1 MPKSVIIVILIYD
14 SAIKNMH
21 TYVKVLTRIANRYA
35 PSRMLSFELVHIF
48 RVFQLLD
55 KNEHISRTLL
65 CQELALGEG
74 SIRTLVKHL
83 KMQNLIKSTN
93 GGTRL
98 TQKGKALSSE
108 LFQSIPSE
116 ANMPKCS
123 IALGKFNYVVL
134 LKNYSFAIRSGIE
147 QRDAAIKMG
156 ALGAT
161 TLLYKEHKFV
171 MPGAYNNNKDFL
183 QKESHITNLL
193 IDKLK
198 PEDNDVIIIGSDNK
212 NLRIAEFGAKNA
224 ALSTMME
231 HGTHRGF
238 TT

>member
-1 MPKSVIIVILIYD
+1 M
-14 SAIKNMH
+14 
-21 TYVKVLTRIANRYA
+21 YVKVLTQISSKYA
-35 PSRMLSFELVHIF
+35 PSRMLSFELMHVF
-48 RVFQLLD
+48 KVFQLLD
-55 KNEHISRTLL
+55 KNEHVSRTLL

-83 KMQNLIKSTN
+83 KMQSLVKSTN
-93 GGTRL
+93 AGTRL
-98 TQKGKALSSE
+98 TEKGKVLSSE
-108 LFQSIPSE
+108 LLKSIPSE
-116 ANMPKCS
+116 SIMPKCS

-161 TLLYKEHKFV
+161 TLLYKDHKFV
-171 MPGAYNNNKDFL
+171 MPGAYNSKNSLK
-183 QKESHITNLL
+183 KELDIANLL
-193 IDKLK
+193 IGKLK

-224 ALSTMME
+224 ALFTMMDHE
-231 HGTHRGF
+231 THRGF

>member
-1 MPKSVIIVILIYD
+1 
-14 SAIKNMH
+14 MH
-21 TYVKVLTRIANRYA
+21 TYVKALTKIASRYA

-48 RVFQLLD
+48 KVFQLLD
-55 KNEHISRTLL
+55 ENEHVSRTQL

-83 KMQNLIKSTN
+83 KMQNLVKSTN

-98 TQKGKALSSE
+98 TEKGKALSSE
-108 LFQSIPSE
+108 LLQSIPSE
-116 ANMPKCS
+116 ASMSRCS

-171 MPGAYNNNKDFL
+171 MPGAYNNKDSF
-183 QKESHITNLL
+183 QIEPYVANLL

-224 ALSTMME
+224 ALLTMMD
-231 HGTHRGF
+231 HGTHREF
-238 TT
+238 AN

>member
-1 MPKSVIIVILIYD
+1 M
-14 SAIKNMH
+14 
-21 TYVKVLTRIANRYA
+21 YVKVLTKISSKYA
-35 PSRMLSFELVHIF
+35 PSRMLSFELMHVF
-48 RVFQLLD
+48 KVFQLLD
-55 KNEHISRTLL
+55 KNEHVSRTLL

-83 KMQNLIKSTN
+83 KMQSLVKSTN
-93 GGTRL
+93 AGTRL
-98 TQKGKALSSE
+98 TEKGKVLSSE
-108 LFQSIPSE
+108 LLKSIPSE
-116 ANMPKCS
+116 SIMPKCS

-134 LKNYSFAIRSGIE
+134 LKNYSFVIRSGIE

-161 TLLYKEHKFV
+161 TLLYKDHKFV
-171 MPGAYNNNKDFL
+171 MPGAYNSKNSLK
-183 QKESHITNLL
+183 KELDIANLL
-193 IDKLK
+193 IGKLK

-224 ALSTMME
+224 ALFTMMDHE
-231 HGTHRGF
+231 THRVF

>member
-1 MPKSVIIVILIYD
+1 MY
-14 SAIKNMH
+14 
-21 TYVKVLTRIANRYA
+21 TYVKALTRIASRYA

-48 RVFQLLD
+48 KVFQLLD
-55 KNEHISRTLL
+55 KNDHVSRTLL

-171 MPGAYNNNKDFL
+171 MPGAYNNKDSL
-183 QKESHITNLL
+183 QKESYIANLL

-212 NLRIAEFGAKNA
+212 NLRIAEVGAKNA
-224 ALSTMME
+224 ALLTMMAHE
-231 HGTHRGF
+231 THRRF

>member
-1 MPKSVIIVILIYD
+1 
-14 SAIKNMH
+14 MH
-21 TYVKVLTRIANRYA
+21 TYVKALTKIASRYA

-48 RVFQLLD
+48 KVFQLLD
-55 KNEHISRTLL
+55 ENEHVSRTQL

-83 KMQNLIKSTN
+83 KMQNLVKSTN

-98 TQKGKALSSE
+98 TEKGKALSSE
-108 LFQSIPSE
+108 LLQSIPSE
-116 ANMPKCS
+116 ASMSRCS

-171 MPGAYNNNKDFL
+171 MPGAYNNKDSF
-183 QKESHITNLL
+183 QIEPYVANLL

-198 PEDNDVIIIGSDNK
+198 PEDNDVIIIGSANDSN
-212 NLRIAEFGAKNA
+212 RTAELAAKNA
-224 ALSTMME
+224 ALMTLVNHES
-231 HGTHRGF
+231 HIR
-238 TT
+238 